1 MTGGIRLLYVEDN
14 PFDADLTLRHFEREA
29 PDLHLEA
36 VSSGKEC
43 LEGLAKGTF
52 DLLLLDYHL
61 GDTDGV
67 VVLKA
72 LRASGNAIPVVM
84 LTGAGD
90 DESIERALRAGADD
104 YVVKSQRYL
113 TSLPDRVRAL
123 IARIRD
129 RASLPTLGTARVRR
143 VLYVE
148 PNPADAELTTGHL
161 LKEAPH
167 LRLHIVPSC
176 LEALDL
182 LLNSHGIDLVL
193 TELRVPGMDAL
204 KFIHEATGRG
214 VTIPFIVITGQG
226 DEATAVG
233 ILRLGASDYI
243 VKRDNYL
250 TQLPHAIDH
259 ALQRFQLDKTT
270 RRLRMELGALNASL
284 EERVASRTTA
294 LMAEVAE
301 RKVAEQDARESSERY
316 HRTLEN
322 MLEGCQIIS
331 PDSRY
336 LFVNEAAARHGRRSK
351 EEFIGHRMEEVYPGI
366 EATVMFA
373 SLRRCMDERVAARFE
388 NAFAYGDGTAGWF
401 QLSIE
406 PVPEGVFIL
415 SIDITERKRAEQALR
430 RSEENLAVTL
440 QSIGDGVIATDPA
453 GRVTLLNSAA
463 ENLTGWTASEATG
476 RALEEVFRVVN
487 AETRKALTNP
497 VKKIM
502 DHGEIVGLAN
512 HATLLSRSGAEYQIA
527 HTAAPIRD
535 SAGQVG
541 GVVLIFKDVTEA
553 YRVQK
558 ALRDRERQLTL
569 ITDALPGPVTQA
581 TRDGRYVFANAAC
594 ARVTG
599 RPLEEIIGHTRLEVL
614 GQQVLDERQPLF
626 ERALAGERVTFEA
639 SFSSA
644 SDGIRHLL
652 ITLLPECDEKGGVSG
667 VLSVAMDIS
676 DRKNAEERLRQSE
689 ALLRIAGRTAHLGAW
704 AIDLVE
710 RRITLSDEVC
720 EIYEIPLGAAPDFE
734 ASVGF
739 MAPEWRGPLKEAI
752 EVCRH
757 TGTPFDLELEIITA
771 TGRRLWVRTTGEGE
785 PNASGAVTRVHGAI
799 QDINSQKEGEQK
811 IRAQL
816 NELLRWQDVMV
827 NRETRVQELKGEV
840 NSLLA
845 RMGLNARYLAEAGH

>member
-1 MTGGIRLLYVEDN
+1 M
-14 PFDADLTLRHFEREA
+14 
-29 PDLHLEA
+29 
-36 VSSGKEC
+36 
-43 LEGLAKGTF
+43 
-52 DLLLLDYHL
+52 
-61 GDTDGV
+61 
-67 VVLKA
+67 
-72 LRASGNAIPVVM
+72 
-84 LTGAGD
+84 
-90 DESIERALRAGADD
+90 
-104 YVVKSQRYL
+104 
-113 TSLPDRVRAL
+113 
-123 IARIRD
+123 
-129 RASLPTLGTARVRR
+129 
-143 VLYVE
+143 
-148 PNPADAELTTGHL
+148 
-161 LKEAPH
+161 
-167 LRLHIVPSC
+167 
-176 LEALDL
+176 
-182 LLNSHGIDLVL
+182 
-193 TELRVPGMDAL
+193 
-204 KFIHEATGRG
+204 
-214 VTIPFIVITGQG
+214 
-226 DEATAVG
+226 
-233 ILRLGASDYI
+233 
-243 VKRDNYL
+243 
-250 TQLPHAIDH
+250 
-259 ALQRFQLDKTT
+259 
-270 RRLRMELGALNASL
+270 
-284 EERVASRTTA
+284 
-294 LMAEVAE
+294 
-301 RKVAEQDARESSERY
+301 
-316 HRTLEN
+316 
-322 MLEGCQIIS
+322 
-331 PDSRY
+331 
-336 LFVNEAAARHGRRSK
+336 
-351 EEFIGHRMEEVYPGI
+351 
-366 EATVMFA
+366 
-373 SLRRCMDERVAARFE
+373 
-388 NAFAYGDGTAGWF
+388 
-401 QLSIE
+401 
-406 PVPEGVFIL
+406 
-415 SIDITERKRAEQALR
+415 
-430 RSEENLAVTL
+430 
-440 QSIGDGVIATDPA
+440 
-453 GRVTLLNSAA
+453 
-463 ENLTGWTASEATG
+463 
-476 RALEEVFRVVN
+476 EEVFRVVN

-541 GVVLIFKDVTEA
+541 GVVLIFKNVTEA

-599 RPLEEIIGHTRLEVL
+599 RPLKEIIGHTRLEVL

-652 ITLLPECDEKGGVSG
+652 ITLLPEYDEKGGVSG

-689 ALLRIAGRTAHLGAW
+689 ALLRIAGRTARLGAW
-704 AIDLVE
+704 AVDLVE

-734 ASVGF
+734 ASVAF
-739 MAPEWRGPLKEAI
+739 MAPEWRGSLKEAI

-840 NSLLA
+840 NSLLT
-845 RMGLNARYLAEAGH
+845 RMGLKARYLAEAGH